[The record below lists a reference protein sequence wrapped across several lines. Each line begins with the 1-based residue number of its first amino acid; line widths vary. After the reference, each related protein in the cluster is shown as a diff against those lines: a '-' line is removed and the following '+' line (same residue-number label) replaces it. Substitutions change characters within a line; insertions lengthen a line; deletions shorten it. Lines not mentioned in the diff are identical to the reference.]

1 MVDLK
6 SDENTFRIHP
16 EDEPKYDL
24 TQFKEYNESMESYIG
39 LMNTFLIEKIGVSL
53 VDIKDLRPLVIEYI
67 ENNQTDNQAVIK
79 NMKNKC

>member
-39 LMNTFLIEKIGVSL
+39 LMNTFLNR
-53 VDIKDLRPLVIEYI
+53 KDRRKLSRHKGFKTFSDRVY
-67 ENNQTDNQAVIK
+67 VK
-79 NMKNKC
+79 